1 MTCGGEVCYFAK
13 YCGVSNAFALHT
25 VTLRNAEILGIDHVT
40 GSIKAGKCADL
51 IVLDQNPL
59 EDLAALRHVKMVMAR
74 GNLIRQPKVKRIEYI
89 DKELD
94 QLM

>member
-1 MTCGGEVCYFAK
+1 M
-13 YCGVSNAFALHT
+13 
-25 VTLRNAEILGIDHVT
+25 TLRNAEILGIDHVT

-89 DKELD
+89 DKKSWIS
-94 QLM
+94 